1 MKAVAAVLVA
11 LSLAGCMPWQPELPS
26 TPVPQPAPDPAE
38 MRLAE
43 AAERAER
50 ALARLA
56 RTLPAPDAAGAMPA
70 LGTVPGSSPAP
81 GSSPVPAALRQPVTL
96 DWTGPVET
104 LAGALAR
111 RAGYRF
117 LEAGR
122 PPARPVIVA
131 VEAEAMPLIAALRDA
146 ALQAGDA
153 AMLTVDAKAGTVVL
167 DWTAD
172 SHAGVYR

>member
-11 LSLAGCMPWQPELPS
+11 LSLAGCMPWLEPPKA
-26 TPVPQPAPDPAE
+26 TPVSQTAADRAE
-38 MRLAE
+38 LRLAE

-70 LGTVPGSSPAP
+70 LGT
-81 GSSPVPAALRQPVTL
+81 VPAALRQPVTL

-131 VEAEAMPLIAALRDA
+131 VEADAQPLIAALRDA

-153 AMLTVDAKAGTVVL
+153 AMLTVDAKGGTVVL

>member
-11 LSLAGCMPWQPELPS
+11 LSLAGCIQWLDSPKAPPASQTAADRAEL
-26 TPVPQPAPDPAE
+26 
-38 MRLAE
+38 RLAE

-56 RTLPAPDAAGAMPA
+56 WTLPALDKAGAMPA
-70 LGTVPGSSPAP
+70 LGT
-81 GSSPVPAALRQPVTL
+81 VPAALRQPVTL

-104 LAGALAR
+104 LAAALAR
-111 RAGYRF
+111 RAGYLF

-131 VEAEAMPLIAALRDA
+131 VEADAQPLIAVLRDA
-146 ALQAGDA
+146 ALRAGA
-153 AMLTVDAKAGTVVL
+153 AATLTVDAAAETIFL
-167 DWTAD
+167 DWTAEMRAREED
-172 SHAGVYR
+172 D

>member
-1 MKAVAAVLVA
+1 MRIVAAA
-11 LSLAGCMPWQPELPS
+11 LAALWLAGCVPWPEKPPAIPVQP
-26 TPVPQPAPDPAE
+26 PAPDPAE

-56 RTLPAPDAAGAMPA
+56 QSLPAPDAAGAMPA
-70 LGTVPGSSPAP
+70 LGA
-81 GSSPVPAALRQPVTL
+81 VPAALRQPVTL

-104 LAGALAR
+104 LAAALAR

-122 PPARPVIVA
+122 PPPRPLLVS
-131 VEAEAMPLIAALRDA
+131 VEADGKPLIAVLRDA
-146 ALQAGDA
+146 ALRAGDA
-153 AMLTVDAKAGTVVL
+153 AMLTVDAEAGAILL
-167 DWTAD
+167 DWAAPTQG
-172 SHAGVYR
+172 GVNR